1 MTVKRK
7 RKLLV
12 FLVAAL
18 LAWFLVS
25 AAAISWSGLAD
36 DAARADAAVVFGNTV
51 LPDGRPS
58 PRLQG
63 RLDKAL
69 QLHREGLVSFII
81 VSGGLGVEGHDEA
94 EVMKR
99 YLVEHG
105 VPEASIHADGAG
117 TNTLE
122 TARNASRL
130 LAGKGMTSAVVVSQF
145 FHVPRARRALR
156 KCGVPK
162 VHGAHADYF
171 EWRDV
176 YATAREVLAYY
187 AYLLKT

>member
-7 RKLLV
+7 RKLLA

-18 LAWFLVS
+18 VAWFIIS
-25 AAAISWSGLAD
+25 AALISWSGLAD
-36 DAARADAAVVFGNTV
+36 DAVRADAAVVFGNTV

-63 RLDKAL
+63 RLDRAL
-69 QLHREGLVSFII
+69 EIHREGLVPFII
-81 VSGGLGVEGHDEA
+81 VSGGIGVEGHDEA

-105 VPEASIHADGAG
+105 VPAAAVHADGGG

-130 LAGKGMTSAVVVSQF
+130 LAEKGMTSAVVVTQF

-156 KCGVPK
+156 KCGVPT
-162 VHGAHADYF
+162 VHGAHARYF